1 MSALS
6 KVASFILLLDQK
18 YHAAS
23 AYVHHAVA
31 DKAYRA
37 AEKAYKAKSL
47 KAMRV
52 EQDAQKQAIA
62 RRDKIRLDTDI
73 ALANVARAER
83 AAVNRADQMLVQAD
97 TTRDR
102 YEQVASVAFSAALS
116 KEDAVANHSTIRA
129 SL

>member
-18 YHAAS
+18 YHAVS

-37 AEKAYKAKSL
+37 AEKAYRVKSL
-47 KAMRV
+47 KAMRA

-83 AAVNRADQMLVQAD
+83 AAVDRADQMLVQAD
-97 TTRDR
+97 TTRDQ
-102 YEQVASVAFSAALS
+102 YEQVASVAFSAALT
-116 KEDAVANHSTIRA
+116 KEDVVANHASIRA
-129 SL
+129 QL